1 MTGQDSSRIVEQ
13 RVERLVRERLAPAVE
28 RARASVTVE
37 AWEVPD
43 EPVPFAQAVGNP
55 FAPFSIGQ
63 AWGRPWGT
71 VWFRVTGTVPAD
83 WAASGD
89 VELVVDLGFTG
100 AQAGFQAEGLVYASD
115 GSILK
120 AIEPLNGYVRL
131 AAAPG
136 EDVEVFIEAAANPD
150 IGHGF
155 VEFRPTP
162 FGRKATA
169 PADPL
174 YALRRIELV
183 QRDGEVW
190 ELIQDAWTLQGLAS
204 QLAPTSPRRAQVFA
218 ALEAMADAVDPFDV
232 SATASQGRAALRAA
246 LEAPAAA
253 SAHRVFAVGHAHIDS
268 AWLWPVRETI
278 RKVARTFS
286 NVLDLMDQDPDFV
299 FAASSAQQ
307 YAWMK
312 RFYPEL
318 FERIRV
324 RVAEGRFVPVGG
336 MWVES
341 DTNLV
346 GAEALA
352 RQFVEGT
359 RFFVEE
365 FGVHPREVWLPDTF
379 GYTAALPQIARA
391 AGAENFLSQKISWN
405 ETNRFPHHT
414 FLWEGIDG
422 SRIFAHFPP
431 VDTYNAMLSGAELAH
446 AEQNFADKGRANTS
460 LVPFGFGDG
469 GGGPTR
475 EMVAAAHR
483 TRSLEGSPTVR
494 MASPAEFFD
503 VARAELADPSV
514 WAGELYLELH
524 RGTYT
529 SQARTK
535 RGNRRSEALLHEA
548 ELWCAT
554 AAIRLG
560 RPYPYADL
568 RDAWQTVLLQQF
580 HDILPGSSI
589 GWVHDQAVEN
599 YRIVGEKLERLIGE
613 AVGALAEAG
622 GVPGAGDESG
632 AGAAEP
638 GAGHVPQAG
647 AGIVFNASPLPVDG
661 VPAFG
666 AGPRAT
672 GGRARVEQTSGG
684 LVLANDRLRVG
695 IDSDGLIDS
704 LVDVASG
711 REVVPT
717 GERANLLQLF
727 RDTPRNWDAWD
738 IDLDY
743 RRTGEPITGVDALEV
758 MEFEV
763 TEETDER
770 VAVRITR
777 SFGASTVTQT
787 IALSARSAALDLTT
801 DVDWHERQRMLKL
814 AFPVDVHTASAA
826 SEIQFGHI
834 VRPTHTNTSWDAA
847 RFETSAHRWVHVAD
861 AGFGIAVA
869 NDSTYG
875 HDITRHER
883 AGGGTYSVVRQTLLR
898 APLFP
903 DPEADQGMHTLR
915 SSLVVGGVGEAIEEG
930 YRLNLPLRAVAGP
943 ASAIEPIVS
952 SDNPAVVIETVKLAE
967 DRSGDVVVR
976 LYESHGARASAGLV
990 IRFPFA
996 VVVETDLH
1004 EQEVAPSAVAGAT
1017 AGSPARVPLE
1027 LRPFQLVTLRFAR
1040 S

>member
-1 MTGQDSSRIVEQ
+1 MHDHSELVRQRID
-13 RVERLVRERLAPAVE
+13 RLVRERLVPAVE
-28 RARASVTVE
+28 RARASVAVE

-43 EPVPFAQAVGNP
+43 EPVPFAQAVTND
-55 FAPFSIGQ
+55 FAPFAIGQ

-71 VWFRVTGTVPAD
+71 VWFRVSGTVPDWRAD
-83 WAASGD
+83 ADD

-100 AQAGFQAEGLVYASD
+100 AQAGFQAEALVYASD

-131 AAAPG
+131 DAAPG
-136 EDVEVFIEAAANPD
+136 EEFEVFIEAAANPD
-150 IGHGF
+150 IGSGF
-155 VEFRPTP
+155 VEFRPTVL
-162 FGRKATA
+162 GRRSTA
-169 PADPL
+169 PTEPL
-174 YALRRIELV
+174 YALRRIDVVHRDREVWGLV
-183 QRDGEVW
+183 QD
-190 ELIQDAWTLQGLAS
+190 IWTLEGLAL
-204 QLAPTSPRRAQVFA
+204 QLAPTSPRRAHVFA
-218 ALEAMADAVDPFDV
+218 ALEAMADAVDPSDV
-232 SATASQGRAALRAA
+232 AGTAAQGRAALRPA
-246 LEAPAAA
+246 LDAPAAA
-253 SAHRVFAVGHAHIDS
+253 SAHRIFAVGHAHIDS

-286 NVLDLMDQDPDFV
+286 NVLDLMDQDPEFV

-346 GAEALA
+346 GGEALV

-359 RFFVEE
+359 RFFRDE

-379 GYTAALPQIARA
+379 GFTAAVPQIARA
-391 AGAENFLSQKISWN
+391 AGTEFFLSQKISWN

-431 VDTYNAMLSGAELAH
+431 VDTYNAMLSGADLAR

-475 EMVAAAHR
+475 EMVAAARR
-483 TRSLEGSPTVR
+483 TRSLDGSPTVR
-494 MASPAEFFD
+494 MAAPAEFFD
-503 VARAELADPSV
+503 AARAEFPEPAV
-514 WAGELYLELH
+514 WTGELYLELH

-535 RGNRRSEALLHEA
+535 RGNRRSEALLHET

-554 AAIRLG
+554 AAVRLG
-560 RPYPYADL
+560 HTYPYDEL
-568 RDAWQTVLLQQF
+568 REAWQTVLLQQF

-599 YRIVGEKLERLIGE
+599 YRIVGEKLEGLTGD
-613 AVGALAEAG
+613 ALAALA
-622 GVPGAGDESG
+622 AGD
-632 AGAAEP
+632 ADADVDAE
-638 GAGHVPQAG
+638 
-647 AGIVFNASPLPVDG
+647 ILFNAAPVDVDG
-661 VPAFG
+661 VPANA
-666 AGPRAT
+666 AGPRAA
-672 GGRARVEQTSGG
+672 GGAVRIERAAAGILLQNDH
-684 LVLANDRLRVG
+684 LAIR
-695 IDSDGLIDS
+695 IDAEGLIDS
-704 LVDVASG
+704 LLDRATG
-711 REVVPT
+711 REVLPP
-717 GERANLLQLF
+717 GERANLLQVF
-727 RDTPRNWDAWD
+727 RDTPRQWDAWD
-738 IDLDY
+738 IDPEY
-743 RRTGEPITGVDALEV
+743 RRLGESVTTVDAVEV
-758 MEFEV
+758 
-763 TEETDER
+763 EESDER
-770 VAVRITR
+770 VAVSVTR
-777 SFGASTVTQT
+777 SFGASTVVQT
-787 IALSARSAALDLTT
+787 VALAARSNAVELTT
-801 DVDWHERQRMLKL
+801 AVDWHERQRMLKL
-814 AFPVDVHTASAA
+814 AFPIDVHTASAA

-861 AGFGIAVA
+861 ARFGVAVA

-875 HDITRHER
+875 HDISRHER
-883 AGGGTYSVVRQTLLR
+883 PGGGTYSLLRQTLLR

-915 SSLVVGGVGEAIEEG
+915 SSIVVGHIGDAIAEG
-930 YRLNLPLRAVAGP
+930 YRLNLPPRAVAGS
-943 ASAIEPIVS
+943 ASASAALLPLVS
-952 SDNPAVVIETVKLAE
+952 SDDPAVVVETVKLAE

-976 LYESHGARASAGLV
+976 LYESRGARASAGLRV
-990 IRFPFA
+990 HFGFS

-1004 EQEVAPSAVAGAT
+1004 ELPIPAVAVT
-1017 AGSPARVPLE
+1017 ASTPDRVELA
-1027 LRPFQLVTLRFAR
+1027 LRPFQLLTLRFER
-1040 S
+1040 P

>member
-1 MTGQDSSRIVEQ
+1 MTSQDPSRLVDHRID
-13 RVERLVRERLAPAVE
+13 RLVRERLVPAVE
-28 RARASVTVE
+28 RARASVIIE

-43 EPVPFAQAVGNP
+43 EPVPFAQAVSSP
-55 FAPFSIGQ
+55 FTPFSIGQ

-71 VWFRVTGTVPAD
+71 VWFRVTGTVPPEWNAG
-83 WAASGD
+83 AED

-100 AQAGFQAEGLVYASD
+100 AQAGFQAEGLVYATD

-131 AAAPG
+131 EVGPG
-136 EDVEVFIEAAANPD
+136 DDFEVFIEAAANPD
-150 IGHGF
+150 IGSGF
-155 VEFRPTP
+155 IEFRPTP
-162 FGRKATA
+162 LGRKATA

-174 YALRRIELV
+174 YALRRIEV
-183 QRDGEVW
+183 VHRDREVW
-190 ELIQDAWTLQGLAS
+190 ELVQDIWTLHGLAL
-204 QLAPTSPRRAQVFA
+204 QLPLTSPRRAQLFA

-232 SATASQGRAALRAA
+232 AATASQGRAALRPA

-268 AWLWPVRETI
+268 AWLWPVRETV
-278 RKVARTFS
+278 RKVARSFS

-312 RFYPEL
+312 QFYPEL
-318 FERIRV
+318 FERIRA

-346 GAEALA
+346 GGEALV
-352 RQFVEGT
+352 RQFVEGS
-359 RFFVEE
+359 RFFREE

-379 GYTAALPQIARA
+379 GFTAALPQIARA
-391 AGAENFLSQKISWN
+391 AGADYFLSQKISWN

-422 SRIFAHFPP
+422 SRLFAHFPP
-431 VDTYNAMLSGAELAH
+431 VDTYNSMLSGADLAR
-446 AEQNFADKGRANTS
+446 AEQNFADKGQANTS

-475 EMVAAAHR
+475 EMLAAARR
-483 TRSLEGSPTVR
+483 TRSLDGSPTVR

-503 VARAELADPSV
+503 AARAELAATAV
-514 WAGELYLELH
+514 WSGELYLELH

-535 RGNRRSEALLHEA
+535 GGNRRSEALLHEA
-548 ELWCAT
+548 ELWGAT

-560 RPYPYADL
+560 HPYPYDEL
-568 RDAWQTVLLQQF
+568 RDAWHTVLLQQF

-599 YRIVGEKLERLIGE
+599 YRIVGEKLEGLIGG
-613 AVGALAEAG
+613 ALGALAAAS
-622 GVPGAGDESG
+622 VSDAAGAGPDTRDRAGTDG
-632 AGAAEP
+632 AGAHP
-638 GAGHVPQAG
+638 GTP
-647 AGIVFNASPLPVDG
+647 IVFNPSPVDVDG
-661 VPAFG
+661 VRAHSAG
-666 AGPRAT
+666 ARAT
-672 GGRARVEQTSGG
+672 GGSARLERTSAG
-684 LVLANDRLRVG
+684 LVLTNDHFRVR
-695 IDSDGLIDS
+695 IDADGLIDS
-704 LVDVASG
+704 LVDLATG
-711 REVVPT
+711 RDIVPP

-727 RDTPRNWDAWD
+727 RDTPRQWDAWD
-738 IDLDY
+738 IDVEY
-743 RRTGEPITGVDALEV
+743 RRLGEPVTGVDALEV
-758 MEFEV
+758 V
-763 TEETDER
+763 EESDER
-770 VAVRITR
+770 VAVRVTR
-777 SFGASTVTQT
+777 RFGASAAVQT
-787 IALSARSAALDLTT
+787 IALAARSGAVELTT
-801 DVDWHERQRMLKL
+801 DIDWHERQRMLKL

-834 VRPTHTNTSWDAA
+834 VRPTHTNTSWDGA

-861 AGFGIAVA
+861 AGFGVAVA

-883 AGGGTYSVVRQTLLR
+883 PGGGTYSLVRQTLLR

-903 DPEADQGMHTLR
+903 DPEADQGIHSMR
-915 SSLVVGGVGEAIEEG
+915 SSIVVGDIGDAIAEG
-930 YRLNLPLRAVAGP
+930 YRLNLPLRSVAGA
-943 ASAIEPIVS
+943 ASALDPLVS
-952 SDNPAVVIETVKLAE
+952 SDDPAVVVETVKLAE

-976 LYESHGARASAGLV
+976 LYESRGARACARLAIG
-990 IRFPFA
+990 FGFTA
-996 VVVETDLH
+996 VVETDLH
-1004 EQEVAPSAVAGAT
+1004 EREVGVAAVAGFS
-1017 AGSPARVPLE
+1017 GDRVALD
-1027 LRPFQLVTLRFAR
+1027 LRPFQLVTLRFTR
-1040 S
+1040 